1 MARLPYLDAPDLP
14 DEYSRVFDE
23 IERTRG
29 FVPNL
34 YRVLAHSPDLM
45 AEFLRMTTAV
55 RAERRLPADLKE
67 IAILAFAAATAA
79 ATIRAAH
86 TSPAAAA
93 GLTPEHVSS
102 VATWRH
108 AACYS
113 PEQSAIL
120 AYAEEVTRD
129 VRASD
134 ATWEAV
140 AAFLDAAQLAELT
153 LVVAFYNMVARVLE
167 PLQVDLDAR
176 YSQKNG

>member
-1 MARLPYLDAPDLP
+1 MARLPYLDAADLP
-14 DEYSRVFDE
+14 DEHRWVFDE

-34 YRVLAHSPDLM
+34 YRVLAHSPALI
-45 AEFLRMTTAV
+45 AEFLRMTTAA
-55 RAERRLPADLKE
+55 RAAGRLAADLKE
-67 IAILAFAAATAA
+67 LAILAVADATAA

-93 GLTPEHVSS
+93 RLTPEQVSS
-102 VATWRH
+102 VATWRLRS
-108 AACYS
+108 CYS

-140 AAFLDAAQLAELT
+140 TTFLDSEQLAELT